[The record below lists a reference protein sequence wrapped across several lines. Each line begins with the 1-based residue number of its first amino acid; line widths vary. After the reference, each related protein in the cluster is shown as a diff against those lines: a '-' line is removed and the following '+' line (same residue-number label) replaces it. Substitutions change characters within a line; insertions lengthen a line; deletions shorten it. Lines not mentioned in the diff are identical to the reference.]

1 MKLLPHMRCM
11 FQKERAGVSQ
21 HTTDVLFALS
31 ANRKILLLAIVPI
44 EKEITL
50 YKYSGRV

>member
-1 MKLLPHMRCM
+1 MRSM
-11 FQKERAGVSQ
+11 FQKEHAGIIQ

-31 ANRKILLLAIVPI
+31 ANRKILLFAIAPS

-50 YKYSGRV
+50 YK